1 MNHQIVPLFPLPG
14 LVLFP
19 RTTIPL
25 HFFEPRYVKMI
36 QDAIAGE
43 RRVATAQLR
52 RGWEQNYFGRP
63 PVFRTVTIAR
73 ILFEEEP
80 DDGGFDVLLEGIERA
95 AVVQELKGRPYR
107 RAKVV
112 SLVDLMPEADRTGID
127 EATAHLVRNAERLA
141 ALRPNLRHSLTNL
154 ENTHLHPGIIADQ
167 VASVLIK
174 DAYDRQSILEE
185 RRVLRRLQLVNV
197 QLRAT
202 IEQERNASSR
212 QHETQR
218 EE

>member
-1 MNHQIVPLFPLPG
+1 MFQQILPMFPLPG

-25 HFFEPRYVKMI
+25 HFFEPRYVRMI
-36 QDAIAGE
+36 RDAIAGD
-43 RRVATAQLR
+43 RRIATAQLR
-52 RGWEQNYFGRP
+52 RGWEKNYFGRP

-73 ILFEEEP
+73 VLFDEESE
-80 DDGGFDVLLEGIERA
+80 DGGVDVLLEGIERA
-95 AVVQELKGRPYR
+95 AVVQELKGAPYR
-107 RAKVV
+107 
-112 SLVDLMPEADRTGID
+112 LVKAQSAVDWMPPLDSEVIQ
-127 EATAHLVRNAERLA
+127 EATGELVRSADRLA
-141 ALRPNLRHSLTNL
+141 ALRPSLRHSLTNL

-167 VASVLIK
+167 VASVLIR

-202 IEQERNASSR
+202 IDLERSSSSR
-212 QHETQR
+212 LRQMQGE
-218 EE
+218 